1 MAHFD
6 VERQIELL
14 QVRNRLREL
23 RNAFFSDRRP
33 IGKIEHVVTGRGLG
47 PERAPAKGWKPFS
60 VGEMWG
66 GFDEATWFRMKAVVP
81 KEFKGQTVV
90 ALIRPASGAF
100 SDDGLIQLSAPGEA
114 LAYVNGVPFQGLDIN
129 REELFLVKN
138 ARGGEAFDIQ
148 IEAVPSVRLEAR
160 HRFKC
165 ADIAVFHPE
174 PWELYWDCEVPLKV
188 YEATDQNSAPAR
200 QMLEAV
206 SAAIRMVELREAG
219 TPAFYA
225 ACKKASKWLR
235 NELKRFPS
243 APGSGKLVLTGHSH
257 IDTAWLWP
265 LRETRRKVGRTF
277 STALNLMD
285 RYPEYHFSFS
295 QPELYMYC
303 KEHFP
308 ELYARIKKRVK
319 EGRWEICGAPWIE
332 QDSNMAGAEALIR
345 QFLYGNRFFRKEFG
359 VHTRT
364 AWLPDAFGYPWSLP
378 QIMRKCQVDTF
389 VTTKIDWSM
398 FTKFPYSMF
407 NWQGADGTQIHA
419 VMPPLNYNG
428 NPIPKDCIDQWKLFK
443 QKHLVDELPFPF
455 GWGDGGGGPTMEQ
468 LEHGKRLADITGV
481 PKCEFG
487 RNEDSIARMKRQLG
501 KQELPTYNGELY
513 LELHRG
519 CQTTQARTKRNNRK
533 SEVALREAEF
543 TATLAALHGQAYPAD
558 ALFDAWRT
566 VLTNQFHDI
575 LPGSSITEVYTTA
588 DRDYAA
594 AIAKIN
600 GLRDKAVKSLVS
612 KIDTRGPGQP
622 IVVFNTLSWDRWDL
636 AQVKIE
642 LPKGKFHVVDADGK
656 VILSQKTHDGELL
669 FEALVP
675 ALGHAVYYVVP
686 GAKKP
691 DDESNLHVTRD
702 TLENG
707 ALSITFDDHGRFT
720 SVYDAVADREVLP
733 KGKKGNVLQLFEDR
747 PHLHDAW
754 DIDHNFYKEKQW
766 EPGPAQKVQVLE
778 QGPLR
783 GIVRLTR
790 TNGNSTFVEDL
801 IINAVQ
807 PRVDVRLQVDWQEKR
822 TLLKAAFPVEVLSPR
837 AAFHIQFATI
847 ERSTHEN
854 HEFDRARFEV
864 PAHYWADLS
873 EGDYGVALLNDCK
886 YGYDVK
892 GNTLRLSL
900 LRSSIDP
907 DPHADEG
914 QHDMT
919 YALYPHEGDWRFG
932 AVHQGYE
939 LNHPLL
945 AVAASAHKGDKGP
958 RASFLSVSGENVVV
972 ENVKCAEDSGAVV
985 LRVYEAFG
993 QRGETTLTFGRTPKR
1008 VLETDM
1014 MEENGVARK
1023 TRGNELDLFFT
1034 PYEIKTLLVEF

>member
-1 MAHFD
+1 MAHFE

-23 RNAFFSDRRP
+23 RTTFFSHRRP
-33 IGKIEHVVTGRGLG
+33 IANLEHVVTGRGLG
-47 PERAPAKGWKPFS
+47 PERVPKAGWKPFA
-60 VGEMWG
+60 VGDLWG
-66 GFDEATWFRMKAVVP
+66 GYDETTWFRMKAVVP
-81 KEFKGQTVV
+81 KEFKGQNVV

-114 LAYVNGVPFQGLDIN
+114 LVFVNGVPFQGLDIN
-129 REELFLVKN
+129 REELFLAKK
-138 ARGGEAFDIQ
+138 ARGGEVFQIE
-148 IEAVPSVRLEAR
+148 IEAVPSVRLEAQ

-165 ADIAVFHPE
+165 ADLALFHTE
-174 PWELYWDCEVPLKV
+174 PWDLYWDCEVPLKV
-188 YEATDQNSAPAR
+188 YESVDQNSAPAR

-206 SAAIRMVELREAG
+206 CQAIRMVDLHDAG
-219 TPAFYA
+219 SPAFYA
-225 ACKKASKWLR
+225 ACKKASRFLR

-243 APGSGKLVLTGHSH
+243 APGSGKLVLSGHSH

-277 STALNLMD
+277 STALSLME
-285 RYPEYHFSFS
+285 RYPDYHFSFS
-295 QPELYMYC
+295 QPELYLYC

-308 ELYARIKKRVK
+308 ELYARIKTRVK

-332 QDSNMAGAEALIR
+332 QDSNMAGAEALVR

-398 FTKFPYSMF
+398 YTRFPYSMF
-407 NWQGADGTQIHA
+407 NWQGADGTQIFT

-428 NPIPKDCIDQWKLFK
+428 NPIPKDCIEQWRLFK
-443 QKHLVDELPFPF
+443 QKHIADEIPFPF

-468 LEHGKRLADITGV
+468 LEHGKRLENIHGV
-481 PKCEFG
+481 PRTEFG
-487 RNEDSIARMKRQLG
+487 RNEDSLERMRAQATRH
-501 KQELPTYNGELY
+501 EMPVYNSELY

-533 SEVALREAEF
+533 SEVALHEAEF
-543 TATLAALHGQAYPAD
+543 AATLAALHGDTYPGD
-558 ALFDAWRT
+558 ALWSAWRT

-588 DRDYAA
+588 DRDYAEA
-594 AIAKIN
+594 LARIHTV
-600 GLRDKAVKSLVS
+600 RDKALAALIAQ
-612 KIDTRGPGQP
+612 IDTQGPGAP

-636 AQVKIE
+636 VE
-642 LPKGKFHVVDADGK
+642 VETTLPKGRFHVVDCEGQ
-656 VILSQKTHDGELL
+656 VVLSQKTHDGKLL
-669 FEALVP
+669 IEAKVP
-675 ALGHAVYYVVP
+675 ALGHATFFVVA
-686 GAKKP
+686 GAGARIDAVPLAVSK
-691 DDESNLHVTRD
+691 NI
-702 TLENG
+702 LENG
-707 ALSITFDDHGRFT
+707 FLAVKYDAHGRFS
-720 SVYDAVADREVLP
+720 SVYDLIQEREVLP
-733 KGKKGNVLQLFEDR
+733 KGQRGNVLQLFEDR

-766 EPGPAQKVQVLE
+766 EPAAAHKVQVLE
-778 QGPLR
+778 EGPLR
-783 GIVRLTR
+783 AIVRLHR
-790 TNGNSTFVEDL
+790 RNGKSVFVEDL
-801 IINAVQ
+801 IINAIQ
-807 PRVDVRLQVDWQEKR
+807 PRIDVRLQVDWHEKR
-822 TLLKAAFPVEVLSPR
+822 TLLKVAFPVEVLASR
-837 AAFHIQFATI
+837 ATYDIQWATI
-847 ERSTHEN
+847 ERSTHDST
-854 HEFDRARFEV
+854 EFDRARFEV
-864 PAHYWADLS
+864 PAHHWADLS
-873 EGDYGVALLNDCK
+873 EADYGVSLLNDSK
-886 YGYDVK
+886 YGYDVR

-919 YALYPHEGDWRFG
+919 YSLYPHEGDWRYG
-932 AVHQGYE
+932 SVQQGYE

-945 AVAASAHKGDKGP
+945 AVADTPHTGDKGA
-958 RASFLSVSGENVVV
+958 RATFLGVDSENIIV
-972 ENVKCAEDSGAVV
+972 ETVKKAEDSSAVV
-985 LRVYEAFG
+985 VRIYEAYG
-993 QRGETTLTFGRTPKR
+993 QRNNATIAFARTPRR
-1008 VLETDM
+1008 VAECDM
-1014 MEENGVARK
+1014 MEENAKPLRLK
-1023 TRGNELDLFFT
+1023 GNEVALFFT